1 MKKQFGEYYL
11 GLDMGTDS
19 VGYAVTDTN
28 YNVLKFNRKGM
39 WGARLF
45 SAAKTAADARIHRAG
60 RRRLERQRWRL
71 RLLQEIFSRPI
82 SKVDMGFF
90 QRLKESNL
98 QLEEKSAANKVKY
111 SLFDKSYLSDREFYD
126 KYPTI
131 YHLKAAQL
139 NGQPEAFDV
148 RLLYLSIAHYFKAR
162 GHFLFDGLEASVES
176 GQAADRR
183 FSEGYDELTQQLTD
197 EVEDL
202 AEADFADARQVKD
215 ILTGKDL
222 NITDKKKKLA
232 ALFSAGNNKSAK
244 AVAGLLSGAK
254 EKLAEVFAD
263 KALSDLASVSLGD
276 GDLET
281 KEDKLAAALGER
293 YEILLKFKAVYDLA
307 RLDSIMGGSSS
318 IAEAKVKIFNSHKRD
333 LELLKEFLRGS
344 DRELYREIFGV
355 PKKNEANYSA
365 YIGSCLDKKG
375 KKAGLTKRASQE
387 EFCEYLKNKLKK
399 LVDFDSLGEITESSA
414 ELDKLF
420 CRIKAKTAFPKLRTK
435 ENGVIPV
442 QLNEAEL
449 RKILS
454 QAEKYLPFLA
464 EKDAAGLTAAK
475 KIQKIMTF
483 RIPYY
488 VGPLAGTEL
497 SRQAKRCWVVRGNEK
512 IYPWNFTSVVNVSET
527 AEKFIINMTNKC
539 TYLSSED
546 VLPKQSLLYTE
557 FEVRN
562 ELNNLAVNGERLPAE
577 IIQGIIDNLLLPGSR
592 RITKKG
598 ILRYLK
604 STNVIESGADISCL
618 SGIDDTLKADMKPF
632 RDFYGIFG
640 QPYVD
645 SNRAEIENIIRW
657 ITLFPDSPEMLK
669 RKIQENYPQ
678 LSQEAV
684 RAIKKLRYNKWGR
697 LSATFLDSE
706 AIAYYDDSIGA
717 PVTVIGAMRRQSKN
731 LMELLSPSCEYGFAG
746 KIKEFNEGEDKPAK
760 IDYSYIDG
768 LAVSPAVKRAIWQTV
783 QIVQELKKIM
793 GHDPKKIFLE
803 MAREAGEKKRTLSR
817 KTQLENLYKACQK
830 DAPFF
835 SHELVKEL
843 AEKDD
848 AALRSKKLYLYFLQ
862 MGRDMYTGEKIELGD
877 LFAKNGQGY
886 LYDLDHIFPRSKTKD
901 DSLDNMVLVNYRVNR
916 EKSDEYPLSPEI
928 RSRQRN
934 FWQVLLD
941 RGLISRKKFDRLTR
955 SEELSIDE
963 LAGFINRQLV
973 ETRQS
978 TKAVGQ
984 ILALE
989 CPDSR
994 VVYSKAGNVSDFRQ
1008 QFSLVKCRDMND
1020 LHHAKDAYLNI
1031 VVGNVFDTQFT
1042 ANPYAWLKDQDRRF
1056 KCTLRPEALYG
1067 RIISRGDRIA
1077 WEPGE
1082 DGTIKTVKKFMGR
1095 NNIQVT
1101 NMALENKGE
1110 IFGATIEKASAGKLM
1125 PIKKNLPPARYGGYT
1140 GQSTAY
1146 FVLVESEGKKGKLL
1160 RTIEAVPVHLVNS
1173 IKSDAAVLTDHLQ
1186 TVLGL
1191 KNPRVILRKIL
1202 PGSCLEINGCPFY
1215 LTGTTGEQLTGK
1227 PAMQLILNP
1236 QWEQYLKRIVK
1247 FLEWYEQGKKSK
1259 KEAVVTPRDGIEAAS
1274 NVALYDILA
1283 GKLQEP
1289 VYVNR
1294 PSISY
1299 ERLAGKRTI
1308 FENLPVE
1315 KQCVVLGEVL
1325 KLFQAKPLEANLLLI
1340 EGAKRSGSFVIS
1352 KKITNAKS
1360 AVLHNYSVTGLF
1372 EQQPVDLLTI

>member
-45 SAAKTAADARIHRAG
+45 PAAKTAAEARSHRAG

-71 RLLQEIFSRPI
+71 RLLQEIFSPEI

-111 SLFDKSYLSDREFYD
+111 NLFDKSYLSDREFYD
-126 KYPTI
+126 EYPTI

-139 NGQPEAFDV
+139 EGRPEAFDI

-162 GHFLFDGLEASVES
+162 GHFLFDGLDASVEG
-176 GQAADRR
+176 GQEADR
-183 FSEGYDELTQQLTD
+183 FSEGYNELVRRLQD

-202 AEADFADARQVKD
+202 ENVDFADPQQVKVL
-215 ILTGKDL
+215 LTGKDL
-222 NITDKKKKLA
+222 TVTDKKKKLA
-232 ALFSAGNNKSAK
+232 ALFSAGSNKSAQ

-254 EKLAEVFAD
+254 VKLADVFSD
-263 KALSDLASVSLGD
+263 SALSELSSVSLGD

-281 KEDKLAAALGER
+281 REDELAADLGER
-293 YEILLKFKAVYDLA
+293 YDIFLMFKTVYDLA
-307 RLDSIMGGSSS
+307 RLDSIMKGSSS
-318 IAEAKVKIFNSHKRD
+318 IAEAQVKIFDSHKRD
-333 LELLKEFLRGS
+333 LELLKDFLRDS
-344 DRELYREIFGV
+344 HRDLYREIFGV
-355 PKKNEANYSA
+355 PKKGEANYSA

-375 KKAGLTKRASQE
+375 KKADLPKRASQE
-387 EFCEYLKNKLKK
+387 DFCKYLTGKLKN
-399 LVDFDSLGEITESSA
+399 LVDFGSLGEITGSPT
-414 ELDKLF
+414 ELDELF
-420 CRIKAKTAFPKLRTK
+420 CRINANTAFPKLRTK
-435 ENGVIPV
+435 ENSVIPMQV
-442 QLNEAEL
+442 NAAEL
-449 RKILS
+449 GKILS
-454 QAEKYLPFLA
+454 QGEKYLPFLA
-464 EKDAAGLTAAK
+464 EKDAAGLTVSE
-475 KIQKIMTF
+475 KIRQIMTF
-483 RIPYY
+483 RVPYY
-488 VGPLAGTEL
+488 IGPLAGTEL
-497 SRQAKRCWVVRGNEK
+497 SRRAKRCWVVRGKEK
-512 IYPWNFTSVVNVSET
+512 IYPWNFESVVSVSET
-527 AEKFIINMTNKC
+527 AEKFITNMTNKC

-562 ELNNLAVNGERLPAE
+562 ELNNLAVNGERLPAG
-577 IIQGIIDNLLLPGSR
+577 IIQGIIDNLLLPSSR
-592 RITKKG
+592 RVTKKA
-598 ILRYLK
+598 ILRYLQRM
-604 STNVIESGADISCL
+604 NVIESDADISCL
-618 SGIDDTLKADMKPF
+618 SGIDDTLKSNMKSF

-640 QPYVD
+640 PSYVD
-645 SNRAEIENIIRW
+645 SHRDEIENIIRW
-657 ITLFPDSPEMLK
+657 ITLFPDSPTMLTE
-669 RKIQENYPQ
+669 KIKEKYPQ

-684 RAIKKLRYNKWGR
+684 RAIKKLKYDKWGR

-717 PVTVIGAMRRQSKN
+717 PVTVIEAMRRQSKN
-731 LMELLSPSCEYGFAG
+731 LMELLSSSCEYGFAG
-746 KIKEFNEGEDKPAK
+746 KIKEFNETGDKPAK
-760 IDYSYIDG
+760 IDYGYIDG
-768 LAVSPAVKRAIWQTV
+768 LAVSPAVKRAVWQTV
-783 QIVQELKKIM
+783 QIVQELKKIT

-803 MAREAGEKKRTLSR
+803 MARGGEKGEKKRTQSR
-817 KTQLENLYKACQK
+817 KTQLENLYKACRK

-835 SHELVKEL
+835 SQELVKEL

-916 EKSDEYPLSPEI
+916 EKSDDYPLSPEI
-928 RSRQRN
+928 QTRQRK
-934 FWQVLLD
+934 FWQVLLN
-941 RGLISRKKFDRLTR
+941 RGLISKKKFDRLIR

-994 VVYSKAGNVSDFRQ
+994 LVYSKAGNVSDFRQ
-1008 QFSLVKCRDMND
+1008 QFSFVKCRDMND

-1031 VVGNVFDTQFT
+1031 VVGNVFDTKFT
-1042 ANPYAWLKDQDRRF
+1042 DKPYILLRDRRF
-1056 KCTLRPEALYG
+1056 EYTLRPDSLYG
-1067 RIISRGDRIA
+1067 RNVSRGDRTA
-1077 WEPGE
+1077 WEPGD
-1082 DGTIKTVKKFMGR
+1082 DGTIKTVRKFMGR

-1101 NMALENKGE
+1101 HMALENKGE
-1110 IFGATIEKASAGKLM
+1110 IFGATIKKAGSGKLM
-1125 PIKKNLPPARYGGYT
+1125 PIKKNLPPDRYGGYT
-1140 GQSTAY
+1140 GQNPAY

-1160 RTIEAVPVHLVNS
+1160 RTIEAVPIHLVNR
-1173 IKSDAAVLTDHLQ
+1173 ITSDANVLVEHLQ
-1186 TVLGL
+1186 AVLGL

-1215 LTGTTGEQLTGK
+1215 ITGNDGTQMEGK
-1227 PAMQLILNP
+1227 PAMQLILNS

-1247 FLEWYEQGKKSK
+1247 FLERYQQSKKSK
-1259 KEAVVTPRDGIEAAS
+1259 KEAVVTDWDGIDPER
-1274 NVALYDILA
+1274 NTALYDLLA

-1294 PSISY
+1294 PAISY
-1299 ERLAGKRTI
+1299 EKLAGKREKFGTLTI
-1308 FENLPVE
+1308 ED
-1315 KQCVVLGEVL
+1315 QCAVLGEVL
-1325 KLFQAKPLEANLLLI
+1325 KLFQAKSLVADLHLIDEADNT
-1340 EGAKRSGSFVIS
+1340 GRFRFS
-1352 KKITNAKS
+1352 KKITSAKS
-1360 AVLHNYSVTGLF
+1360 AILRNYSVTGLF
-1372 EQQPVDLLTI
+1372 EQQPIDLLTV

>member
-45 SAAKTAADARIHRAG
+45 PAAKTAADARAHRAG

-71 RLLQEIFSRPI
+71 RLLQEIFSRAI

-139 NGQPEAFDV
+139 QGQPEAFDV

-162 GHFLFDGLEASVES
+162 GHFLFDGLEVSVES

-197 EVEDL
+197 EVEAL
-202 AEADFADARQVKD
+202 AEVDFADARQVKD
-215 ILTGKDL
+215 ILTGKDR

-232 ALFSAGNNKSAK
+232 ALFSAGSNKSAK

-263 KALSDLASVSLGD
+263 KALSELSGVSLGD
-276 GDLET
+276 GDLDER
-281 KEDKLAAALGER
+281 EDELAAALGDR
-293 YEILLKFKAVYDLA
+293 YDILLKFKAVYDLA
-307 RLDSIMGGSSS
+307 RLALIMGGSNS
-318 IAEAKVKIFNSHKRD
+318 ISEAKVKIFNDHKRD

-375 KKAGLTKRASQE
+375 KKAGRIKRASQE
-387 EFCEYLKNKLKK
+387 EFCKYLKDKLKK
-399 LVDFDSLGEITESSA
+399 LVNMDAFSEITEGFT

-420 CRIKAKTAFPKLRTK
+420 CRINAKTAFPRLRTK

-442 QLNEAEL
+442 QVNAAEL
-449 RKILS
+449 RTILS

-464 EKDAAGLTAAK
+464 EKDAAGLTGTE
-475 KIQKIMTF
+475 KIQQIMTF

-488 VGPLAGTEL
+488 IGPLAG
-497 SRQAKRCWVVRGNEK
+497 KRRWVERSNEK

-527 AEKFIINMTNKC
+527 AKKFITNMTNKC

-598 ILRYLK
+598 ILQYLK
-604 STNVIESGADISCL
+604 RTNVVESGANISCL
-618 SGIDDTLKADMKPF
+618 SGIDDTLKADMKSF
-632 RDFYGIFG
+632 RDFYGILG
-640 QPYVD
+640 RSYVD
-645 SNRAEIENIIRW
+645 SHRAEIENIIRW
-657 ITLFPDSPEMLK
+657 ITLFPDSPEILTN
-669 RKIQENYPQ
+669 KIKENCPQ

-697 LSATFLDSE
+697 LSAAFLDSE

-783 QIVQELKKIM
+783 QIVQELKKIT

-803 MAREAGEKKRTLSR
+803 MARGGDKGEKKRTQSR
-817 KTQLENLYKACQK
+817 KTRLENLYKACQK

-835 SHELVKEL
+835 SHELEKEL

-877 LFAKNGQGY
+877 LFAKSGQG
-886 LYDLDHIFPRSKTKD
+886 YDLDHIFPRSKTKD

-916 EKSDEYPLSPEI
+916 EKSDDYPLSPEI

-934 FWQVLLD
+934 FWQFLLD
-941 RGLISRKKFDRLTR
+941 GGLISRKKFDRLTR
-955 SEELSIDE
+955 AEELSIDE

-994 VVYSKAGNVSDFRQ
+994 LVYSKAGNVSDFRQ
-1008 QFSLVKCRDMND
+1008 QFSFVKCRDMND

-1042 ANPYAWLKDQDRRF
+1042 ANPYALLKDRRF
-1056 KCTLRPEALYG
+1056 KYTLRPDALYG
-1067 RIISRGDRIA
+1067 RNISRGDRTA

-1110 IFGATIEKASAGKLM
+1110 IFGATIAKAGDGKLM
-1125 PIKKNLPPARYGGYT
+1125 PIKKNLPTDKYGGYT

-1160 RTIEAVPVHLVNS
+1160 RTIEAVPVHLVNN
-1173 IKSDAAVLTDHLQ
+1173 IEADATVLTDHLQ
-1186 TVLGL
+1186 TVLEL

-1202 PGSCLEINGCPFY
+1202 PGSYLEINGCPFY
-1215 LTGTTGEQLTGK
+1215 ITGTTGEQLTGK
-1227 PAMQLILNP
+1227 PAMQLILDP

-1247 FLEWYEQGKKSK
+1247 FLERYEQSK
-1259 KEAVVTPRDGIEAAS
+1259 KEAVVTPRDGIDPEH
-1274 NVALYDILA
+1274 NVALYDLLA

-1299 ERLAGKRTI
+1299 EKLAGKRTI

-1315 KQCVVLGEVL
+1315 KQCVVLGEIL

-1340 EGAKRSGSFVIS
+1340 EGAKRSGSFVVS

-1372 EQQPVDLLTI
+1372 EQKPVDLLTV